1 MARERLPED
10 IKRQLPP
17 LNVGGSMHSP
27 DASQRMLIVNG
38 QVVREGQ
45 AVAPDLVLERVKL
58 RSAVLRFR
66 EHRFEITY

>member
-1 MARERLPED
+1 VARERLPED

-17 LNVGGSMHSP
+17 LNVGGSMHST